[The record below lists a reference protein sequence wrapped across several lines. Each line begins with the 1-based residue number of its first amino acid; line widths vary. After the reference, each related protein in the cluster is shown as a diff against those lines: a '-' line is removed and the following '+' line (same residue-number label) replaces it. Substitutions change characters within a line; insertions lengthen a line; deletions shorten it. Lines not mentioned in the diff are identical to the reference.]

1 LLPGNSGG
9 GERNISVVVLVAA
22 IIIQINGMMLKI
34 APRNK
39 TR

>member
-1 LLPGNSGG
+1 MGG

-22 IIIQINGMMLKI
+22 IIIQMKGMMLNI
-34 APRNK
+34 APSNK